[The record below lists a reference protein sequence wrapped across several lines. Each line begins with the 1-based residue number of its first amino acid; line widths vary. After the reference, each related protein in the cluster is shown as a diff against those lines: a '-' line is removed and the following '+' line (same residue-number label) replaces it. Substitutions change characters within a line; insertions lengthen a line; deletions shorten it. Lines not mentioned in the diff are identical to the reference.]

1 MVHIRPKISI
11 IQSKLNK
18 MLVLDAE
25 DPTSITIKTVI
36 I

>member
-1 MVHIRPKISI
+1 
-11 IQSKLNK
+11 

-25 DPTSITIKTVI
+25 DPTSITVKTVKTSWAI

>member
-1 MVHIRPKISI
+1 
-11 IQSKLNK
+11 

-36 I
+36 IWWKTFYYQV